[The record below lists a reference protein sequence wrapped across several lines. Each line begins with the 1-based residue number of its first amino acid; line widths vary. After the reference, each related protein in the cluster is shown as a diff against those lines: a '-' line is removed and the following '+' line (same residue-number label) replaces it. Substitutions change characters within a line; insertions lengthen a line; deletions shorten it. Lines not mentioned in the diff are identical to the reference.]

1 MNRST
6 NIVLLL
12 ILLGVAAVRVSAQSS
27 MTIEDVRVRALEHN
41 RTYLSALEDET
52 MAQAEIVRTRA
63 DALPEIRF
71 DGNYSRNFTIPS
83 FFLTASDTAGNEET
97 IEFKTGFKHS
107 FRGTLSARQP
117 LWHGGKVFT
126 AYDIA
131 KLYKKYSGAKS
142 NQVKAEVLYAADLLF
157 HNINL
162 SQANL
167 DVIESQY
174 EAASRN
180 YDVVA
185 RMRAEGMSSE
195 YELLQAA
202 VSRNNLQPGII
213 AAESKLILAER
224 NMKSWL
230 GIDLEADI
238 TFVESETDT
247 SLTAIPSFEILVG
260 AALDRRPEI
269 MQAEYLVEI
278 AKRAIRVARGEY
290 FPKLEAVAA
299 YDYSSQSDAFTLS
312 DNISKSWT
320 AGLQISFPLFEGF
333 KTRGDVSERRAQH
346 NQARLSLSQQE
357 DNIKLEVRQA
367 YDQLAQA
374 KKTLDVQG
382 GTIAQATEGLRIANL
397 RYESGVGTQLEVLSA
412 QAALTQARGAHTQAE
427 FLFRQAL
434 AGLKKATTIDF
445 ERESIS

>member
-1 MNRST
+1 MNRYP
-6 NIVLLL
+6 NWVLGL
-12 ILLGVAAVRVSAQSS
+12 ITLSILASAVSAQTT
-27 MTIEDVRVRALEHN
+27 MTIDDVRVMALEHN

-63 DALPEIRF
+63 DALPVIRF
-71 DGNYSRNFTIPS
+71 DGGYSRNFIIPS
-83 FFLTASDTAGNEET
+83 FFLTATDSVGNQET
-97 IEFKTGFKHS
+97 IEFETAFKHN

-117 LWHGGKVFT
+117 LWHGGKVYT

-131 KLYKKYSGAKS
+131 KLYKEYSVALS
-142 NQVKAEVLYAADLLF
+142 DQVKAEVLYTADLLF
-157 HNINL
+157 YNISLN
-162 SQANL
+162 QATL

-174 EAASRN
+174 EAASKN
-180 YDVVA
+180 YDVVEK
-185 RMRAEGMSSE
+185 MRAEGVSSE

-202 VSRNNLQPGII
+202 VSKNNLQPKII
-213 AAESKLILAER
+213 AAQSDIMLAER

-230 GIDLEADI
+230 GIDLEENI
-238 TFVESETDT
+238 TFVESPTDT
-247 SLTAIPSFEILVG
+247 SLTAIPSFDMLVST
-260 AALDRRPEI
+260 ALVRRPEI
-269 MQAEYLVEI
+269 MQAEYIVEI
-278 AKRAIRVARGEY
+278 SKRAIRVARGEY

-299 YDYSSQSDAFTLS
+299 YDWTSQSDAFTLK
-312 DNISKSWT
+312 DNTSKSWT

-357 DNIKLEVRQA
+357 DNIRLEVRQA

-382 GTIAQATEGLRIANL
+382 ATIAQATEGLRIANL
-397 RYESGVGTQLEVLSA
+397 RYESGVGTQLEILSA

-434 AGLKKATTIDF
+434 ASLKKATTVDF
-445 ERESIS
+445 ERESLS